1 LQGAGRGPRA
11 LIILIQKLDRFIFKA
26 EVVALTVLVL
36 SMTGL
41 AALQVLLRNIF
52 NTGIPW
58 ADIAVRQMVFW
69 VGFIGGSIAA
79 FEGRHLAVDA
89 VSHYL
94 SPSTKAK
101 LDRFTRFVASFVAGS
116 LAYFSFKFVFEIEED
131 LTFVVLPIG
140 FSLMSLRFM
149 LQVIVGPTPEK
160 AARPSKSKPRKRSK
174 RPRK

>member
-1 LQGAGRGPRA
+1 
-11 LIILIQKLDRFIFKA
+11 
-26 EVVALTVLVL
+26 
-36 SMTGL
+36 MTGL
-41 AALQVLLRNIF
+41 AALQVLLRNIL
-52 NTGIPW
+52 NTSIPW

-94 SPSTKAK
+94 SPSTKAM
-101 LDRFTRFVASFVAGS
+101 LDRFTRLVASFVAGS

-149 LQVIVGPTPEK
+149 LQVIVGRTPEK
-160 AARPSKSKPRKRSK
+160 VVRTSKSKPRKRTG
-174 RPRK
+174 PRKPARRPGK